1 MGKVHA
7 ASLRTKEVIQSSLR
21 ARTYASDT
29 FSKVLGLST
38 TVVTE
43 IRAGIVNRCEIV
55 GDELQGDV
63 DGEIWDVGRCSF
75 AMQRGSLRT
84 LSAHVH
90 PLFSLARIIAP
101 YNCSYGNG
109 TVEYS
114 IVFCNGESACVTS
127 VKYCRTAIEG
137 VCSKFFEYTYSN
149 REIPHARTAKA
160 TPDTDVTMNQH
171 AWTSRPAGR
180 QPSVKSSRLLQP
192 KSHLAT
198 YVYLGQMKSLLYY
211 RHHGVIVKTTQTLS

>member
-43 IRAGIVNRCEIV
+43 IRAGIVNRCEFV

-63 DGEIWDVGRCSF
+63 DGEIWDVDRCSF

-90 PLFSLARIIAP
+90 PLFSLARVIAP

-127 VKYCRTAIEG
+127 VSTVTPPSKAFAPNSLSMLIQTARFHMLERLKQPRTQ
-137 VCSKFFEYTYSN
+137 
-149 REIPHARTAKA
+149 
-160 TPDTDVTMNQH
+160 M
-171 AWTSRPAGR
+171 SR
-180 QPSVKSSRLLQP
+180 
-192 KSHLAT
+192 
-198 YVYLGQMKSLLYY
+198 
-211 RHHGVIVKTTQTLS
+211 